1 MFNRDKKNKA
11 TNEEEKNFSYSK
23 DIICPTCGESSIITL
38 SDYKI
43 NLSLCGNGHETKNI
57 TLENFKNTQK
67 INEDEIKCDKCKTK
81 RIDTFRQQ
89 FYFCNDCKINLC
101 PLCEAS
107 NHNKNHKIIEYEMK
121 NYYCQKHG
129 EKIISYCSQCKKNLC
144 DKCEK
149 IHKKLMENFEE
160 IEISNVY
167 ELRKKID
174 ELKNE
179 INIIDEFNIFLNYL
193 EKYYEISDN
202 FENKYKNN
210 NNNKN
215 YQILSNIKYLN
226 NSNKKMIKI
235 LMI

>member
-1 MFNRDKKNKA
+1 MEERKERNIKFFYKGKELIIPYKKEEINKDIIQRYLDKIQKVYEDVYFIYQGKILDPNSKLNEENDEIKEKIILVFNRDKKNKA

-129 EKIISYCSQCKKNLC
+129 EKIISYCSQCKK
-144 DKCEK
+144 
-149 IHKKLMENFEE
+149 IYV
-160 IEISNVY
+160 INV
-167 ELRKKID
+167 KKII
-174 ELKNE
+174 KN
-179 INIIDEFNIFLNYL
+179 
-193 EKYYEISDN
+193 
-202 FENKYKNN
+202 
-210 NNNKN
+210 
-215 YQILSNIKYLN
+215 
-226 NSNKKMIKI
+226 
-235 LMI
+235 

>member
-1 MFNRDKKNKA
+1 M
-11 TNEEEKNFSYSK
+11 
-23 DIICPTCGESSIITL
+23 
-38 SDYKI
+38 
-43 NLSLCGNGHETKNI
+43 
-57 TLENFKNTQK
+57 Q
-67 INEDEIKCDKCKTK
+67 
-81 RIDTFRQQ
+81 
-89 FYFCNDCKINLC
+89 
-101 PLCEAS
+101 
-107 NHNKNHKIIEYEMK
+107 
-121 NYYCQKHG
+121 
-129 EKIISYCSQCKKNLC
+129 KNLC

-149 IHKKLMENFEE
+149 NHKKLMENFEE